1 MDKSAQLEQAKN
13 LKKRCSHAKSAMV
26 SSKNPIQ
33 NVRTAEPSLRKK
45 MKKFKKN
52 HLEEDLLGHLEEDHP
67 DQRRAEDL
75 PDQRR
80 AEDHPDQR
88 RAEDHPDQRSQDHLA
103 EDRPDQRSQDH
114 LAEDHLAQRSQD
126 HLAEDHLGQ
135 RRAEDRQK
143 EVRLDLSVA
152 HLDEGW

>member
-1 MDKSAQLEQAKN
+1 
-13 LKKRCSHAKSAMV
+13 MV

-67 DQRRAEDL
+67 DQRRAEDH

-88 RAEDHPDQRSQDHLA
+88 RAGDHPDQRSQDHLAEDHPDQRSQDHLA
-103 EDRPDQRSQDH
+103 EGHLDQR
-114 LAEDHLAQRSQD
+114 R
-126 HLAEDHLGQ
+126 AEDHLGQ

-143 EVRLDLSVA
+143 EVLLDLSVA

>member
-1 MDKSAQLEQAKN
+1 
-13 LKKRCSHAKSAMV
+13 MV

-52 HLEEDLLGHLEEDHP
+52 HLEEDLLGHLEEA
-67 DQRRAEDL
+67 RL
-75 PDQRR
+75 
-80 AEDHPDQR
+80 DQR
-88 RAEDHPDQRSQDHLA
+88 RAEDHPDQRSQDHQA
-103 EDRPDQRSQDH
+103 EDHPDQRSQDHQAEDHPDQRSQDH
-114 LAEDHLAQRSQD
+114 LAEGHLDQRSQD
-126 HLAEDHLGQ
+126 HLAEGHLDQRRAEDHLGQ

-143 EVRLDLSVA
+143 EVLLDLSVA

>member
-1 MDKSAQLEQAKN
+1 LEQAKN

-52 HLEEDLLGHLEEDHP
+52 HLEEDLLGHLEEDLLGHLEEA
-67 DQRRAEDL
+67 RL
-75 PDQRR
+75 
-80 AEDHPDQR
+80 DQR

-103 EDRPDQRSQDH
+103 EGHLDQR
-114 LAEDHLAQRSQD
+114 R
-126 HLAEDHLGQ
+126 AEDHLGQ

-143 EVRLDLSVA
+143 EVLLDLSVA